1 MITAYLLIYQP
12 LHVLKN
18 MVLVS
23 TFLVIALFILL
34 LSYLYGIM
42 DIQLSIIDCS
52 IYIDFKYQTLYVFSL
67 LQLLVKKEYSWFI
80 TIETKLIL
88 YVTFL

>member
-1 MITAYLLIYQP
+1 
-12 LHVLKN
+12 

-23 TFLVIALFILL
+23 TFFVIALFILL

-80 TIETKLIL
+80 TLRQN
-88 YVTFL
+88 